1 MAPNLTHKSDEL
13 VELVELPVKRGPGRP
28 RKGDPPVIKV
38 KRGPRGRRPGSPK
51 VAGSGRKKHV
61 QDKWRQEL
69 EGLFEHNAVELAGFL
84 FKVALGRKVTAPH
97 PSDPTRTI
105 RRICSPELREK
116 CAKTLLAKGWP
127 DLSKVEHAGAPAVAL
142 IVHINT
148 GPPP

>member
-1 MAPNLTHKSDEL
+1 MATTATRNANEL
-13 VELVELPVKRGPGRP
+13 VEMPAKRGPGRP
-28 RKGDPPVIKV
+28 PGPRKAPVVEAV
-38 KRGPRGRRPGSPK
+38 KRPPGRRPGSPK

-69 EGLFEHNAVELAGFL
+69 EGLFEHNAVELAEFL

-97 PSDPTRTI
+97 PNDPTKTI

-127 DLSKVEHAGAPAVAL
+127 DLSRVEHTGSPAVAL
-142 IVHINT
+142 IVNIQT
-148 GPPP
+148 SPPP